1 MINFPKISSQ
11 YDRSFYYDSY
21 PPENAVD
28 YENKRAQK
36 EALFEN
42 INLTPNFRV
51 NYGASKN
58 WNKRRGVEQKGVDV
72 LLAIEVFQHA
82 VSGNMD
88 IASIVTGDLDFLP
101 LLEAL
106 SRTRVKTE
114 IQFDPNSISIEL
126 IHAADQV
133 KPLTMI
139 EFLQWTRIDTESKIS
154 FNTNSSEAPGDLLDI
169 ETGKIGNDDI
179 FVGKSPSLGKF
190 VAFVNESKGY
200 KSCLNKEVLVDS
212 FFRLP
217 NYRAT
222 F

>member
-1 MINFPKISSQ
+1 MAFGGFGWRRGGSSPVMKPVKYLFVDGAYFLKIAQNVARAVDPSLDYLSTINFSVISHP

-28 YENKRAQK
+28 YESKRSQK
-36 EALFEN
+36 EILFET

-88 IASIVTGDLDFLP
+88 IASIVTGDVDFLP
-101 LLEAL
+101 LLEAI

-114 IQFDPNSISIEL
+114 ILFDPKKH
-126 IHAADQV
+126 IHGV
-133 KPLTMI
+133 N
-139 EFLQWTRIDTESKIS
+139 TR
-154 FNTNSSEAPGDLLDI
+154 
-169 ETGKIGNDDI
+169 
-179 FVGKSPSLGKF
+179 
-190 VAFVNESKGY
+190 
-200 KSCLNKEVLVDS
+200 C
-212 FFRLP
+212 
-217 NYRAT
+217 
-222 F
+222 